1 MTNPRNPN
9 PLRLAMIGCGKVG
22 GPTAK
27 FLEEVGH
34 DVRRYDTAFDTGFTL
49 DQAIADRDLVLIAVP
64 TPHQKEYDGSK
75 PSTELPPR
83 DFSYDILA
91 SVVHKVAALTTSPIV
106 IISTVLPG
114 TIRRLFGEY
123 GERIIYNPYLISMGA
138 VIKDLA
144 NPDLVIAGTVD
155 GKKSPATDMLLGMH
169 GSITPGKNVFKQW
182 KLGTWEEA
190 ESIKIFYNTFISTKL
205 SLVNMVQ
212 DVAMKIGN
220 MNVDVVTEALTS
232 STQRILTKSYMTA
245 GMGDGGPCHPRD
257 NIVLRWLA
265 EELHLG
271 YDLFEGI
278 MSAREQQARNL
289 ASFIVGIA
297 TSNSLPVFI
306 NGKAFKPKTELTDGS
321 YSLLVAHYIEEM
333 GVKVNW
339 LDPKTGDYLP
349 PMAWGVILLAH
360 NEGVTYNHQFNT
372 PVYTEVMPGSIIVD
386 PWRKY
391 ISNDPDIKVIHY
403 GNTRSPSE

>member
-1 MTNPRNPN
+1 MGNPRNPN

-49 DQAIADRDLVLIAVP
+49 EQAIADRDLVLIAVP
-64 TPHQKEYDGSK
+64 TPHKAEYDGST
-75 PSTELPPR
+75 PSMDLAPR
-83 DFSYDILA
+83 DFNYDILS

-114 TIRRLFGEY
+114 TVRRLFGEY

-144 NPDLVIAGTVD
+144 DPDLVIAGTVD

-169 GSITPGKNVFKQW
+169 GSMVPGKNVFKQW

-190 ESIKIFYNTFISTKL
+190 ESIKIFYNTFISAKL
-205 SLVNMVQ
+205 SLVNMIQ

-257 NIVLRWLA
+257 NIALRWLA
-265 EELHLG
+265 EELNLG
-271 YDLFEGI
+271 YDLFAGI
-278 MSAREQQARNL
+278 MTAREQQAKNL
-289 ASFIVGIA
+289 AKFVVGVAEINKYPIFIH
-297 TSNSLPVFI
+297 
-306 NGKAFKPKTELTDGS
+306 GKTFKPKTTLVDGS
-321 YSLLVAHYIEEM
+321 YGVLVGHYIEEM
-333 GVKVNW
+333 GHKVNW
-339 LDPKTGDYLP
+339 VDPNVKSYLP
-349 PMAWGVILLAH
+349 PAIWGVILLAH
-360 NEGVTYNHQFNT
+360 NEGVTYHHNLESKLYAT
-372 PVYTEVMPGSIIVD
+372 VMPESVIID

-391 ISNDPDIKVIHY
+391 VSKDPTVSVIHY
-403 GNTRSPSE
+403 GNTRSITE